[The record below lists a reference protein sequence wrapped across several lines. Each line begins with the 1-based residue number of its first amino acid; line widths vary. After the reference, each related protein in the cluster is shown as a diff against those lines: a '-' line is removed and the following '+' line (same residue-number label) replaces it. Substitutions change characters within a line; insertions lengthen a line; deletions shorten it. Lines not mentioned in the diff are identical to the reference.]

1 MACIIDYALMFLV
14 LFLLPV
20 NDSAS
25 LADAEDHYNTIQY
38 SIRVIT
44 LKMSYLCSVYGGACT
59 VYSSA
64 CTVCNTVYCVVLFAT
79 FKIVGS
85 NRGHCGLYNYN
96 VILYTCN
103 NVICNV

>member
-1 MACIIDYALMFLV
+1 MFLV

-25 LADAEDHYNTIQY
+25 LADAEEHYNAIQY

-44 LKMSYLCSVYGGACT
+44 LKMSYLCSVY
-59 VYSSA
+59 SSA
-64 CTVCNTVYCVVLFAT
+64 CTVYNTVYCVVLFAT

-85 NRGHCGLYNYN
+85 NRGHCVLYNYN

-103 NVICNV
+103 DVICNV